1 MQGIEPKVHTSL
13 TSRMEYF
20 RVVLQEAV
28 DETDSQTSDIL
39 VKISELDELYKD
51 YLLNKR
57 NLEKSIRNYREYHD
71 DLRKK
76 LTTRLREL
84 RKKPKRNNGN
94 T

>member
-28 DETDSQTSDIL
+28 DETDAQTSDIL
-39 VKISELDELYKD
+39 MKISELDELYKD

-84 RKKPKRNNGN
+84 RKKAKDK
-94 T
+94 

>member
-28 DETDSQTSDIL
+28 EVTDAQTADIL
-39 VKISELDELYKD
+39 VKISELDELYKE
-51 YLLNKR
+51 YLLNKK
-57 NLEKSIRNYREYHD
+57 NLEKSIKNYREYHN

-84 RKKPKRNNGN
+84 RKKAKEK
-94 T
+94 

>member
-28 DETDSQTSDIL
+28 DETDAQTSDIL
-39 VKISELDELYKD
+39 MKISELDELYKD

-57 NLEKSIRNYREYHD
+57 NLEKSIKNYREYHD

-84 RKKPKRNNGN
+84 RKKAKDK
-94 T
+94 

>member
-28 DETDSQTSDIL
+28 EETDAQTADIL
-39 VKISELDELYKD
+39 VKISELDELYKE
-51 YLLNKR
+51 YLLNKK
-57 NLEKSIRNYREYHD
+57 NLEKSIKNYREYHN

-84 RKKPKRNNGN
+84 RKKAKEK
-94 T
+94 